1 MLGSKT
7 NSMNQIKFKGEAIDI
22 KGKPL
27 DVGSKAEDFTFVK
40 EDLSEANFYDYK
52 NSIKVIIA
60 VPSLDTG
67 VCQKET
73 RRFNEELQQKKDV
86 VGIVV
91 SKDLPFAMKRFCSN
105 EGIEN
110 VISASDFRYSDF
122 SNEYNLEMVNGPL
135 KGLLARV
142 VYVVDKDN
150 NITYAEFVNEITDE
164 PDYTAAMSE
173 VNSLINQ

>member
-1 MLGSKT
+1 MT
-7 NSMNQIKFKGEAIDI
+7 QIKFKGEEVNL
-22 KGKPL
+22 KGQPL
-27 DVGSKAEDFTFVK
+27 KKGDKAEDFTFVK
-40 EDLSEANFYDYK
+40 EDLSEASLFDYK
-52 NSIKVIIA
+52 DKVKVIIA

-73 RRFNEELQQKKDV
+73 RRFSEELQQKDGV
-86 VGIVV
+86 VGLVV

-105 EGIEN
+105 EGIDN

-122 SNEYNLEMVNGPL
+122 SNEYNLEMIDGPL

-150 NITYAEFVNEITDE
+150 NITYSEFVDDITHE
-164 PDYTAAMSE
+164 PDYDAAMNE
-173 VNSLINQ
+173 VKNLIG